1 MAITVNGELVAEER
15 IYQEVDRLRPH
26 YDEHVRHENPDG
38 GDQQLY
44 EWAKENVVEQT
55 LLRQAAEAD
64 AEAIDPAT
72 IEEAFEQIKENLEG
86 MEEADAKREIELQMK
101 IEQLVNGLTNSAD
114 APDDATVDAFYKDNA
129 EWFMQPEQV
138 RASHIVKHVDGTH
151 TKDDAHTAILEVQKR
166 LADGEMFETIAA
178 ESSDCPE
185 NAGDLGF
192 FPRGQMVQEF
202 EDVIFPMEVGDIS
215 EPFLTQFGYH
225 IAKVTDK
232 TENTMVPLEEVREE
246 LTEYLTEQG
255 KQGVVEKYI
264 DGLKTAATVEDVDDE
279 E

>member
-1 MAITVNGELVAEER
+1 MALKVNGELISEER
-15 IYQEVDRLRPH
+15 IFQEVDRLRPH
-26 YDEHVRHENPDG
+26 YDEHVRAENPDG

-55 LLRQAAEAD
+55 LLRQASAEGD
-64 AEAIDPAT
+64 AIDSA
-72 IEEAFEQIKENLEG
+72 IVNEAFDQIKENLDG
-86 MEEADAKREIELQMK
+86 MDEETARFEIELQMRMEAM
-101 IEQLVNGLTNSAD
+101 IAELTASAET
-114 APDDATVDAFYKDNA
+114 PDEATVETFYKENA
-129 EWFMQPEQV
+129 EWFMQPEQI

-151 TKDDAHTAILEVQKR
+151 TSEDAHAAILDVQKR
-166 LADGEMFETIAA
+166 LDAGEMFETIAA

-202 EDVIFPMEVGDIS
+202 DDVIFPMEIGDVS

-225 IAKVTDK
+225 SAKVTDK
-232 TENTMVPLEEVREE
+232 AENTMVSREEVSEE
-246 LTEYLTEQG
+246 LTEYLTEQN

-264 DGLKTAATVEDVDDE
+264 DGLKTSATVEEVEESDE
-279 E
+279 